1 MSQPALDPNCGTCNW
16 SRQHATCRNCR
27 TERHAHRGRG
37 YCTRCYPLIRK
48 IEQAQRW
55 NLADPTTL
63 ENCFWAGFIYDE
75 ESFER
80 VRQNYIQQI
89 TERLEFLRMREIKL
103 SNPVD
108 GLDIEYG
115 LRFLLTRAG
124 VRDSNILHGIASTF
138 NEEFD
143 SNQKAILFRCL
154 NTIQESILW
163 RGIDYYRLF
172 DSG

>member
-1 MSQPALDPNCGTCNW
+1 M
-16 SRQHATCRNCR
+16 
-27 TERHAHRGRG
+27 
-37 YCTRCYPLIRK
+37 
-48 IEQAQRW
+48 
-55 NLADPTTL
+55 ADPTTL

-154 NTIQESILW
+154 NTIQESIPW